1 MEDLIGYDDIIES
14 SMRHVI
20 YKVLKKVEKEGLKGT
35 HHFVISFAMKYPGV
49 VVPKHLEE
57 KFPEEVTIIVQNQYN
72 SLFVGED
79 ELRISL
85 SFSGVMEKLVI
96 PYLSIISFADP
107 SINFGLKFNK
117 KIPVYDEPLEST
129 ISPEDLAA
137 VDLSAKIISLDAFRK
152 NRDNK
157 E

>member
-20 YKVLKKVEKEGLKGT
+20 YKILKKVEKEGLKGG
-35 HHFVISFAMKYPGV
+35 HHFIISFAVKYPGV
-49 VVPKHLEE
+49 IVPKHLEE
-57 KFPEEVTIIVQNQYN
+57 KFPEDVTIVIQHQFS
-72 SLFVGED
+72 SLLVGES
-79 ELRISL
+79 EFKISL
-85 SFSGVMEKLVI
+85 SFSGVFEKLTI

-117 KIPVYDEPLEST
+117 RIPTYNEVSDDSS
-129 ISPEDLAA
+129 IEDLAN

>member
-20 YKVLKKVEKEGLKGT
+20 YKILKKVEKEGLKGG
-35 HHFVISFAMKYPGV
+35 HHFIISFIVKYHGV
-49 VVPKHLEE
+49 VVPKYLED
-57 KFPEEVTIIVQNQYN
+57 KFSEEMTIVIQHQFSSLIVNEN
-72 SLFVGED
+72 EFK
-79 ELRISL
+79 ISL
-85 SFSGVMEKLVI
+85 SFSGVIEKLTI

-117 KIPVYDEPLEST
+117 KIPVYDEDGPA
-129 ISPEDLAA
+129 ISADELASI
-137 VDLSAKIISLDAFRK
+137 DLSEKIVSLDAFRK

>member
-20 YKVLKKVEKEGLKGT
+20 YKILKKVEKEGLKGG
-35 HHFVISFAMKYPGV
+35 HHFIISFAIKYPGV
-49 VVPKHLEE
+49 SVPKHLEE
-57 KFPEEVTIIVQNQYN
+57 KFPDEVTIVIQHQFS
-72 SLFVGED
+72 SLVVNEHEFKV
-79 ELRISL
+79 SL
-85 SFSGVMEKLVI
+85 SFSGVLERLVI

-117 KIPVYDEPLEST
+117 RMPVYDEVS
-129 ISPEDLAA
+129 ISPEDLAS